1 MPEPRFFPVDVASD
15 LEFALIY
22 GALLVVA
29 LLVAK
34 QLEQVVSSLLE
45 PAVPPAPDSKLVIG
59 KLPLAADIDRV
70 ALVRGGVPALAEL
83 VRERA
88 FAEGWLT
95 SDEKGLAIGAAV
107 PRESPLSTALRA
119 VLPFARAQDADLER
133 ASRLVAAK
141 HFAESAAALERHGL
155 IRSSAARAAG
165 TFAYAFPALGILVIG
180 ISRALRSAELG
191 TSTTPAIAQ
200 LFVSV
205 VAFAALAKPRQQ
217 TNAGE
222 RYVHWLQEA
231 TSALREDLTSGGLAQ
246 REDFLLLVAAHGSRA
261 LGNVDRARTS
271 GRLSL
276 TGEQSEGGGGT
287 G

>member
-15 LEFALIY
+15 FEFALIY
-22 GALLVVA
+22 GALLLVA

-45 PAVPPAPDSKLVIG
+45 PTVPRAPDKKLVIG
-59 KLPLAADIDRV
+59 KLPLVADLDRV

-95 SDEKGLAIGAAV
+95 EDESGLAIGAAV
-107 PRESPLSTALRA
+107 PREAALSTALRA
-119 VLPFARAQDADLER
+119 ALPFARAQRADLER
-133 ASRLVAAK
+133 ASRAVAAK
-141 HFAESAAALERHGL
+141 YFADSAATLEGGGL
-155 IRSSAARAAG
+155 IRSSAAQAAG
-165 TFAYAFPALGILVIG
+165 LFAYALPALAIVVIG

-191 TSTTPAIAQ
+191 LGTSPAIAQ
-200 LFVSV
+200 LFLSAL
-205 VAFAALAKPRQQ
+205 AFAALAKPRQQ

-222 RYVHWLQEA
+222 RYVHWLEEA
-231 TSALREDLTSGGLAQ
+231 TLALREDLASGGLSQ
-246 REDFLLLVAAHGSRA
+246 RADLLLLVAAHGSRA
-261 LGNVDRARTS
+261 LGTLDRARLALTS
-271 GRLSL
+271 
-276 TGEQSEGGGGT
+276 EQSEGGGGT